1 METSL
6 SLLTGPLLLFTGEQE
21 GFRHA
26 EQAHLAVPPGLTLK
40 LRVSVV
46 QVGPGFAALTSFHGS
61 LATRSF
67 IQEKKKIIS
76 PGEAST
82 LAAPPWDLLKVLAA
96 ARRPPS
102 ISTTCRL

>member
-46 QVGPGFAALTSFHGS
+46 QVGPGFAVLTSFRGS

-67 IQEKKKIIS
+67 IQEKKRIFGH
-76 PGEAST
+76 GEA
-82 LAAPPWDLLKVLAA
+82 APWGAPRGA
-96 ARRPPS
+96 
-102 ISTTCRL
+102 